1 MTSDTYR
8 RNVNALAIVASAAFA
23 GGNLFIG
30 LSMGSYWMSLDP
42 IVFMQGFWPQFTTFL
57 YTIMPLF
64 LLTLVGLVLSAR
76 LDWKEPRLKRLW
88 LTAIGLYVVTAL
100 ITLGFHMPENL
111 RLRDALYTYQ
121 EAAAARSYWLL
132 GHVPRVILA
141 FGIPLVA
148 LRAVFERKPR
158 VAAIEGAVQ

>member
-8 RNVNALAIVASAAFA
+8 RNVNALAIVASATFA

-76 LDWKEPRLKRLW
+76 LDW
-88 LTAIGLYVVTAL
+88 
-100 ITLGFHMPENL
+100 
-111 RLRDALYTYQ
+111 
-121 EAAAARSYWLL
+121 RSR
-132 GHVPRVILA
+132 GSNA
-141 FGIPLVA
+141 CG
-148 LRAVFERKPR
+148 
-158 VAAIEGAVQ
+158 

>member
-8 RNVNALAIVASAAFA
+8 RYVNALAIVASAAFA

-30 LSMGSYWMSLDP
+30 LSMGSYWMRLDP
-42 IVFMQGFWPQFTTFL
+42 LVFMQGFWPQFTTFL

-64 LLTLVGLVLSAR
+64 LLTLAGLVLSAR
-76 LDWKEPRLKRLW
+76 LDWEEPRLKRLW
-88 LTAIGLYVVTAL
+88 LFAIGLYVATAL

-111 RLRDALYTYQ
+111 RLRDAIYTYQ

-132 GHVPRVILA
+132 GHIPRVILA

-148 LRAVFERKPR
+148 LRAVFERKAR
-158 VAAIEGAVQ
+158 VAAIDGAA